1 MDYGPFRKTVG
12 HYMQTK
18 PILFGLEHDNAPS
31 PDEIEDTQRTL
42 GIALPEKYKA
52 FVAEYGGGYFG
63 FANIYSLD
71 EQSDFYLLKHN
82 TAPAKGFLRI
92 ADNGCGDYYLL
103 RIEGG
108 KCLDRVY
115 FCEHDEAAVSET
127 EYEDILEY
135 LLAEGLKTKI

>member
-1 MDYGPFRKTVG
+1 MDYSLFRKTVE

-18 PILFGLEHDNAPS
+18 SIFFGLERDNAPS
-31 PDEIEDTQRTL
+31 PDEIEDTQRRL
-42 GIALPEKYKA
+42 GIILPEKYKA

-71 EQSDFYLLKHN
+71 KQSDFYLPKHN
-82 TAPAKGFLRI
+82 NAPAKEYLRI

-108 KCLDRVY
+108 KCLDCIY
-115 FCEHDEAAVSET
+115 FCEHDEAAVSAT
-127 EYEDILEY
+127 EYADILEY
-135 LLAEGLKTKI
+135 LLAEGLKAEI